1 MININETNEGNERI
15 ERNERNE
22 SNEIN
27 ENNESNENNLIEIV
41 SQNHQLNSAFIND
54 VDIFGDNN
62 PISRKTTETTNAN
75 LTSASNIPEQENE
88 IQVEQHQVVKNEESP
103 NSKTLIEDS
112 VSCKITQEEKEQI
125 QENKQTETKKDIPK
139 FNVYELPLA
148 QKILSKRVGNKLLV
162 LYQNIKTKGFYLLKY
177 TMTNP
182 EVFPIDYK
190 VREDG
195 TIRYSDPLSMS
206 EVASDFRKYY
216 NLLISQKDE

>member
-1 MININETNEGNERI
+1 MNNINE
-15 ERNERNE
+15 
-22 SNEIN
+22 
-27 ENNESNENNLIEIV
+27 NENNLCEIV
-41 SQNHQLNSAFIND
+41 SGNQQVNSAFIND
-54 VDIFGDNN
+54 VDDFGDNN
-62 PISRKTTETTNAN
+62 IPISGKTTETTNAN
-75 LTSASNIPEQENE
+75 LTSVSNIQEQEQK
-88 IQVEQHQVVKNEESP
+88 IQVEEHKVVKNEESP

-112 VSCKITQEEKEQI
+112 VSCKITQEEREQI
-125 QENKQTETKKDIPK
+125 QENKETETKKDIPK
-139 FNVYELPLA
+139 FNVYDLPTS
-148 QKILSKRVGNKLLV
+148 QKILSKRAGNKLLV